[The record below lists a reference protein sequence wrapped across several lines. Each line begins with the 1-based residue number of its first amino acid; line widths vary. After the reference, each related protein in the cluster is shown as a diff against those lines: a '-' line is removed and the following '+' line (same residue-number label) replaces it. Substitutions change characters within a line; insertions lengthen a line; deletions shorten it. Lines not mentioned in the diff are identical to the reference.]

1 MEPYLQERDEDLVS
15 LSGDTPGKISE
26 TRRCAQVGLET
37 AGELRRIEERF
48 VEAMAQSILNLDRL
62 QVATKL
68 EPIGSSELIRSV
80 ELRSDLASLSY
91 YATADHGA
99 PVSTETVSFPLS
111 HENESEVLP
120 RDSGAGGLGCKQR
133 IPEAATAEA
142 HRRGGFNRHLERGDA
157 RQQPR

>member
-68 EPIGSSELIRSV
+68 ELIGSSELIRSV
-80 ELRSDLASLSY
+80 ELRSDLASL
-91 YATADHGA
+91 
-99 PVSTETVSFPLS
+99 V
-111 HENESEVLP
+111 VL
-120 RDSGAGGLGCKQR
+120 RNG
-133 IPEAATAEA
+133 
-142 HRRGGFNRHLERGDA
+142 
-157 RQQPR
+157 